1 MSKVMAIILLVFVNY
16 AHFSNKYIE
25 IMQRQEPTKMLVK
38 NIYISDGK
46 ISLASFVQ
54 VMLLLFTLNLVK

>member
-1 MSKVMAIILLVFVNY
+1 
-16 AHFSNKYIE
+16 
-25 IMQRQEPTKMLVK
+25 MLVK

>member
-1 MSKVMAIILLVFVNY
+1 MLILAKN
-16 AHFSNKYIE
+16 IE
-25 IMQRQEPTKMLVK
+25 IVQRQEPTKMLVK

>member
-1 MSKVMAIILLVFVNY
+1 MSKLMAIIMLVFVNY
-16 AHFSNKYIE
+16 AHLSKKYRNYAE
-25 IMQRQEPTKMLVK
+25 TGADK
-38 NIYISDGK
+38 NVGKKKIYISDGK